1 MLTQKTVRERREYI
15 IKTIAKYITTHR
27 DRDGKHGLKI
37 NIASIRN
44 ALPHQYQG
52 MSSFIG
58 GTLHRLAIIGYLREP
73 ATNSKSYY
81 MPPDSP
87 LNKRSEEEVQQI
99 IRMAAYMTVRRV
111 PKPSE
116 GNPEAQLLLALIRGI
131 AAAEAAGMT
140 EVKHALMRA
149 LWEAIH
155 EVEAKWRALDSP
167 MAMVLEEARI
177 QLKSKRLWEAAQTLQ
192 KLGEMNVLE

>member
-1 MLTQKTVRERREYI
+1 M
-15 IKTIAKYITTHR
+15 
-27 DRDGKHGLKI
+27 
-37 NIASIRN
+37 
-44 ALPHQYQG
+44 
-52 MSSFIG
+52 
-58 GTLHRLAIIGYLREP
+58 
-73 ATNSKSYY
+73 
-81 MPPDSP
+81 
-87 LNKRSEEEVQQI
+87 QQI

-116 GNPEAQLLLALIRGI
+116 GNPEAQLLMALIRGI

-140 EVKHALMRA
+140 EVKHALMRT

-177 QLKSKRLWEAAQTLQ
+177 QLRSKRFWEAAQTLQ